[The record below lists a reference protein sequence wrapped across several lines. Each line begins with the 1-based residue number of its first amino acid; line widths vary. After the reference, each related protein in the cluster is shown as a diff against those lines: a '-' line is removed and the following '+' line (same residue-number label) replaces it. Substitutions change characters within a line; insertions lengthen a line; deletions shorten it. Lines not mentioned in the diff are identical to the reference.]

1 MKIEAAETLRI
12 QLPLVNPFRTV
23 HSEQATRELLLL
35 HITTDVGDGW
45 GECSAFP
52 TAGYSLE
59 TLDSA
64 QSALESL
71 FIPALVTREIRE
83 WREVRDLLVGW
94 EQSPAA
100 THAIET
106 AVADAGLTAIGR
118 SLSDD
123 LGGTQSLIPVGV
135 VAGFEPDIETLVRVV
150 AGYFADGY
158 ERVKVKI
165 RPGWDLDPL
174 QAIRSAFPSLALQ
187 VDANGSY
194 SAADIEWLC
203 ALDAVELLMIEQPFP
218 ADDLEA
224 HVKLAQASAT
234 PVCLDESITS
244 SASAR
249 RAIEMGACS
258 IVSVKPSMVGGLR
271 EAVAIHDLCL
281 DAGIDLW
288 CGGMLESGIGRA
300 AAVALA
306 SLPGFTLA
314 ADLSAS
320 DRYFARDITEPF
332 LLEGSALRVPN
343 GPGIGVHVD
352 DGALLELGAVHR
364 SIDL

>member
-1 MKIEAAETLRI
+1 MKIEAAETLHI
-12 QLPLVNPFRTV
+12 NLPLVNPFRTV
-23 HSEQATRELLLL
+23 HASQTTRELLLL
-35 HITTDVGDGW
+35 HITTDVGEGW

-64 QSALESL
+64 QSALEGL
-71 FIPALVTREIRE
+71 FIPALAAREIGE

-94 EQSPAA
+94 GQSPAA

-106 AVADAGLTAIGR
+106 AVADAGLTSLGR

-123 LGGTQSLIPVGV
+123 LGGTQSLVQVGV
-135 VAGFEPDIETLVRVV
+135 VVGFEADIETLVRVV
-150 AGYFADGY
+150 AGYVADGY
-158 ERVKVKI
+158 KRVKVKI
-165 RPGWDLDPL
+165 RPGWDIAPL
-174 QAIRSAFPSLALQ
+174 RALRSAFPSLALQ

-194 SAADIEWLC
+194 STSDVELLC
-203 ALDAVELLMIEQPFP
+203 GLEEIDLLMIEQPFP
-218 ADDLEA
+218 ANDLATHLELSEKS
-224 HVKLAQASAT
+224 VT

-244 SASAR
+244 RAAAR
-249 RAIEMGACS
+249 EAIDTGACS

-281 DAGIDLW
+281 DAGVDLW

-300 AAVALA
+300 AALALA
-306 SLPGFTLA
+306 SLPGFTLT

-320 DRYFARDITEPF
+320 ARYFARDITEPF

-343 GPGIGVHVD
+343 GPGIGVQVE